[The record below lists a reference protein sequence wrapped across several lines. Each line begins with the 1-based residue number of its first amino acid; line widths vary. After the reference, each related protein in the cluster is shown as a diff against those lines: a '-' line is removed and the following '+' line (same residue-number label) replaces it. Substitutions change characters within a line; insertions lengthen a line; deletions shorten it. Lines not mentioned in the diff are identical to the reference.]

1 MAIGVVGPRV
11 PSSRQEFDV
20 QVCESCGRFGRLG
33 EETCCGERTTS
44 VETTV
49 ICDQP
54 ELPSVVS
61 EVFGLS
67 ATDLAV
73 CYALDQLD
81 EATVD
86 ELTNHFDRDRSTV
99 SRSLD
104 RLGEL
109 DLVEKR
115 PRIPESGGRVHV
127 YSSRPLD
134 DVRRRL
140 ELGLYAWVDAAVE
153 EVDELDRRKM
163 ETMADRET
171 DPVSGSASRDAADG
185 PTDETSTTEDAADAM
200 ASDADEETERSVDE
214 EAERSLLDRILEGP
228 RS

>member
-1 MAIGVVGPRV
+1 M

-20 QVCESCGRFGRLG
+20 HVCESCGRLGRFG
-33 EETCCGERTTS
+33 EETCCGERTTP

-49 ICDQP
+49 VCDPP

-86 ELTNHFDRDRSTV
+86 DLTDHLDRDRSTV

-163 ETMADRET
+163 EMMADRET
-171 DPVSGSASRDAADG
+171 D
-185 PTDETSTTEDAADAM
+185 ED
-200 ASDADEETERSVDE
+200 
-214 EAERSLLDRILEGP
+214 AERSLLDRILEGP